1 MYRINN
7 IGFVEKIKC
16 VAKRLVDFPIN
27 RGNSKIIEFTNWL
40 YV

>member
-16 VAKRLVDFPIN
+16 GAKRHVDFPIN
-27 RGNSKIIEFTNWL
+27 RGNSKSIEFSIW
-40 YV
+40 